1 MFRRINFKLLV
12 ILVLIAAI
20 SIYAQVSDLMPYP
33 AENFTADTAYRVLK
47 VDSHF
52 GIEIEYEGKPTRI
65 HLLGIEI
72 GTTPYRYAH
81 DYLNDLL
88 VGEWVYLR
96 FGEEKESPRFVNV
109 LQSYVYRAPDGLF
122 VNLELI
128 RLGYVKAKQHAG
140 DRMQLLQHYRDRAD
154 TQGKGLWHKE
164 KEGAS
169 KTIKRKTLWDVAK

>member
-1 MFRRINFKLLV
+1 MFRRISFGILAV
-12 ILVLIAAI
+12 LVLIAVI
-20 SIYAQVSDLMPYP
+20 SIYAQVSDLMHYP
-33 AENFTADTAYRVLK
+33 VEDFTNDTAYRVLK

-52 GIEIEYEGKPTRI
+52 GIEIEYGGKPTLI

-72 GTTPYRYAH
+72 GSTPHRYAH

-88 VGEWVYLR
+88 VGEWIYLR
-96 FGEEKESPRFVNV
+96 FGEEKESPDFPV

-128 RLGYVKAKQHAG
+128 RLGYVKAKQHSG
-140 DRMQLLQHYRDRAD
+140 DRMQLLQHYRDRAG
-154 TQGKGLWHKE
+154 TQGKGLWYKE

-169 KTIKRKTLWDVAK
+169 KTIKRKNLWDVAK